1 MSTRLT
7 YTSGGLDTPT
17 DEEFE
22 SRLAAARA
30 ASGGEPRWY
39 ARRFRFPVVE
49 GDDDATPWLHGPP
62 AAAAHR
68 DD

>member
-7 YTSGGLDTPT
+7 YTSGGFDAQT

-30 ASGGEPRWY
+30 AGGGEPL
-39 ARRFRFPVVE
+39 
-49 GDDDATPWLHGPP
+49 GT
-62 AAAAHR
+62 
-68 DD
+68 